1 MLLVADYSFLLHKP
15 LKVSQLLPHPSPTS
29 GKATSKISPPR
40 FYANHQQCAAF
51 SSILNRS

>member
-29 GKATSKISPPR
+29 GKATSKIPPSR
-40 FYANHQQCAAF
+40 FYANHQQRAAF